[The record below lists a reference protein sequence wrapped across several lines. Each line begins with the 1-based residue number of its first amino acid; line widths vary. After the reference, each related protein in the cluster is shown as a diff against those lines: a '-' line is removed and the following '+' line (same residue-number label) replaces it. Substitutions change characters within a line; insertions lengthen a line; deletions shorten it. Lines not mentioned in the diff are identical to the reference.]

1 MFHVEE
7 TTLQG
12 VLVRLEPLTL
22 GHVDALCAV
31 GLDASIW
38 RWMPK
43 HVREPADMHAFV
55 EECLEAQQ
63 AGTALPFATTLRQ
76 TGQVIGATRFMN
88 IAPAHRRVEIGGTWI
103 GTAWQRSRVNT
114 EAKYLM
120 LEHAF
125 ERWQCIRV
133 EFKTHALNARSRTA
147 ILRLGALEE
156 GTFRKHMLQDDGS
169 VRDTVYFS
177 IVDDEWPR
185 VKAKLQVRLGD
196 VGQRV
201 G

>member
-1 MFHVEE
+1 MDSLGQLILEGS
-7 TTLQG
+7 T
-12 VLVRLEPLTL
+12 VRLVPLTL
-22 GHVDALCAV
+22 GHLDALCEV
-31 GLDASIW
+31 GLDPAIW

-43 HVREPADMHAFV
+43 HVREPADMRAFV
-55 EECLEAQQ
+55 EECLDAQQ
-63 AGTALPFATTLRQ
+63 AGTALPFATTLRES
-76 TGQVIGATRFMN
+76 GQIIGATRFMN

-125 ERWQCIRV
+125 ERWKCIRV
-133 EFKTHALNARSRTA
+133 ELKTHALNLRSRAA

-156 GTFRKHMLQDDGS
+156 GTFRKHMLGDDGS
-169 VRDTVYFS
+169 VRDTVHFS

-185 VKAKLQVRLGD
+185 VKANLEAKLADPRAK
-196 VGQRV
+196 
-201 G
+201 